1 MHVIFILLVM
11 AILAAIAATAYTV
24 YRYRRHRELTSLRDT
39 VILVQTPDHTET
51 QRRRVYAMHTERA
64 AILDPDMAMLYTA
77 RLYIRGIHGL
87 WRPDVETGHRLCRE
101 LVLNGTD
108 SETRTEAMTLLY
120 DTPEIEDTQSP
131 VLPGD
136 MADQCLRRYYRDTH
150 TTRATRFHRAAATPP
165 QPPPAPIP
173 PIPRPPKAAVHDD
186 PQSSHQHTVVATSR
200 TALHAL
206 DDVNDGDIISRIES
220 YIQRDTDP
228 LMTDETRAKAL
239 HALDSINTIESTQFP
254 GLTER
259 QALARVWNRVDASE
273 RDQVIHQLADSIEHG
288 MPVCHTGK
296 MTRLASVV
304 DTVLP
309 TWQVKELFQSEA
321 ARIREDT
328 LKNASATETREYME
342 SDDSRLKDAMLASF
356 NTYAT
361 DFMARHELSPSVM
374 SPMVDEVVAG
384 F

>member
-1 MHVIFILLVM
+1 
-11 AILAAIAATAYTV
+11 
-24 YRYRRHRELTSLRDT
+24 
-39 VILVQTPDHTET
+39 
-51 QRRRVYAMHTERA
+51 
-64 AILDPDMAMLYTA
+64 
-77 RLYIRGIHGL
+77 
-87 WRPDVETGHRLCRE
+87 
-101 LVLNGTD
+101 
-108 SETRTEAMTLLY
+108 MTLLY
-120 DTPEIEDTQSP
+120 DMPEIEDTTSP
-131 VLPGD
+131 VIPTDL
-136 MADQCLRRYYRDTH
+136 ADQCLRRYYQDRH
-150 TTRATRFHRAAATPP
+150 TNRATRFHRAAA
-165 QPPPAPIP
+165 APIP
-173 PIPRPPKAAVHDD
+173 SPPAPRPPKAAVHDD

-309 TWQVKELFQSEA
+309 TWQVKELLYSEA
-321 ARIREDT
+321 ARIRDDT
-328 LKNASATETREYME
+328 LKDASATATREYME

-361 DFMARHELSPSVM
+361 DFMARHEMSPSVM
-374 SPMVDEVVAG
+374 SPMVEEVAAG

>member
-1 MHVIFILLVM
+1 M
-11 AILAAIAATAYTV
+11 AILIAIAATAYTV

-39 VILVQTPDHTET
+39 VILVRTPDETEM
-51 QRRRVYAMHTERA
+51 QRQRVYTMHTERA
-64 AILDPDMAMLYTA
+64 TTLDPDMAMLYTA

-87 WRPDVETGHRLCRE
+87 WRPDLETGHRLCRE

-108 SETRTEAMTLLY
+108 SDTRTEAMTLLY
-120 DTPEIEDTQSP
+120 DTPEIEDTQTP

-136 MADQCLRRYYRDTH
+136 LADQCLRRYYQDTQ
-150 TTRATRFHRAAATPP
+150 TTRAARFHRAAATLP
-165 QPPPAPIP
+165 QPPPV
-173 PIPRPPKAAVHDD
+173 PRPPKAVAAVHDD

-200 TALHAL
+200 TALHTL
-206 DDVNDGDIISRIES
+206 DEVDDRDIVSKIES

-254 GLTER
+254 GLTEQ

-304 DTVLP
+304 DRVLP

-321 ARIREDT
+321 ARIRDDT
-328 LKNASATETREYME
+328 LKNAPATDTREYME
-342 SDDSRLKDAMLASF
+342 SDESRLKDTMVASF
-356 NTYAT
+356 KSYAT
-361 DFMARHELSPSVM
+361 DFMARHEMSPSVM
-374 SPMVDEVVAG
+374 SPIVEEVAAG

>member
-1 MHVIFILLVM
+1 MLVIFLLLVI
-11 AILAAIAATAYTV
+11 AILVTIVATAYTV
-24 YRYRRHRELTSLRDT
+24 SRYRRHRELASLRDT
-39 VILVQTPDHTET
+39 VILVRTPDHTET
-51 QRRRVYAMHTERA
+51 QRRRVYAIHTGRA
-64 AILDPDMAMLYTA
+64 DNLDPEMAMLYTA

-87 WRPDVETGHRLCRE
+87 WRPDIDTGHRLCRE

-120 DTPEIEDTQSP
+120 DTPDIQDTLSP
-131 VLPGD
+131 VMPGD
-136 MADQCLRRYYRDTH
+136 MADHCLRRYYRDKD
-150 TTRATRFHRAAATPP
+150 TTRASRFHPVAPPQTPP
-165 QPPPAPIP
+165 QQ
-173 PIPRPPKAAVHDD
+173 RPPRAIHDD

-206 DDVNDGDIISRIES
+206 DPVDDRDIVSRIES

-254 GLTER
+254 GLTEQ
-259 QALARVWNRVDASE
+259 QALARVWNQVDASE
-273 RDQVIHQLADSIEHG
+273 RDQVIYQLSDSIEHG

-304 DTVLP
+304 DRVLP
-309 TWQVKELFQSEA
+309 TWQVKELLYSEA
-321 ARIREDT
+321 ARIRDDT
-328 LKNASATETREYME
+328 LKDASATETREYME
-342 SDDSRLKDAMLASF
+342 SDDSRLKDAMVASF

-361 DFMARHELSPSVM
+361 DFMARHEMSPSVM
-374 SPMVDEVVAG
+374 SPIVDEVAAG